1 MRRPGLVNWDHMSLS
16 RRNLRDAHRIVVK
29 LGTHVV
35 TTNGVQLAV
44 DRLQALL
51 RSVVRLRSAGREI
64 VLVSSGA
71 VGMGMQVLGLKD
83 RPRSLGL
90 RQACAAVGQ
99 GNLIGFYTQAF
110 AAFGITAAQ
119 VLLTQ
124 EDLGDRDRALCL
136 RTTLMRLLEL
146 GVVPVLNEN
155 DSVSVREL
163 VDHQRAEASS
173 FARSAPP
180 LPVMAPSGTRSARV
194 SFAGPPVD
202 AVAPLVFGE
211 PVFGDN
217 DGLSA
222 RVAVSLDADL
232 LVLLTNV
239 DGLFTA
245 NPATDPTARRLA
257 EISVVDEAVMALASG
272 GSNGGTGGM
281 ASKLEAARLANDEGT
296 AVLIA
301 SGAEPEVLERAL
313 AGEDLGTLL
322 TGTEHRGARWRRIA
336 VAARRQGALIV
347 NDGALRALT
356 AKKASLLPIGVVS
369 VDGEFEKGDVVEIRD
384 GSGRVHGRG
393 LVNYPADSCRRL
405 VGRRS
410 DEIEAILG
418 WHGYDAVIT
427 RDNLV
432 MGAV

>member
-1 MRRPGLVNWDHMSLS
+1 MSLA
-16 RRNLRDAHRIVVK
+16 RKQLADAHRIVVK

-35 TTNGVQLAV
+35 THDGIELALGRV
-44 DRLQALL
+44 MGLVESMA
-51 RSVVRLRSAGREI
+51 RLRQAGREV

-71 VGMGMQVLGLKD
+71 VGMGMRVLGLKE
-83 RPRSLGL
+83 RPRSLGM

-99 GNLIGFYTQAF
+99 GHLMSVYTQAF
-110 AAFGITAAQ
+110 AQLGVITAQ

-124 EDLGDRDRALCL
+124 EDLADRDRALCL

-163 VDHQRAEASS
+163 VEYKRRQTQSAVA
-173 FARSAPP
+173 AGANAAPP
-180 LPVMAPSGTRSARV
+180 AAAPAL
-194 SFAGPPVD
+194 AG
-202 AVAPLVFGE
+202 
-211 PVFGDN
+211 FGDN

-239 DGLFTA
+239 GGLFTA
-245 NPATDPTARRLA
+245 NPRTDPAAVRLA
-257 EISVVDEAVMALASG
+257 ELATIDDAALARASG
-272 GSNGGTGGM
+272 DSSGGTGGM
-281 ASKLEAARLANDEGT
+281 ESKLLAARLASSEGT

-301 SGAEPEVLERAL
+301 GGGEPRIIERAMS
-313 AGEDLGTLL
+313 GEDVGTLV
-322 TGTEHRGARWRRIA
+322 GAVERRPARIRHIA
-336 VAARRQGALIV
+336 VAARHRGALVV
-347 NDGALRALT
+347 NEGALRALGD
-356 AKKASLLPIGVVS
+356 AKASLLPIGVVA
-369 VDGEFEKGDVVEIRD
+369 VDGNFEEGDVVEIRD

-393 LVNYPADSCRRL
+393 LVNYPSDACRAL
-405 VGRRS
+405 AGRHS
-410 DEIEAILG
+410 DDIDAILG
-418 WHGYDAVIT
+418 WRGYDALIT

>member
-1 MRRPGLVNWDHMSLS
+1 MSLS
-16 RRNLRDAHRIVVK
+16 RRDLGDAHRIVVK

-35 TTNGVQLAV
+35 TTDGVNLAV
-44 DRLQALL
+44 DRLNDLVA
-51 RSVVRLRSAGREI
+51 SVVRLRAAGREV

-71 VGMGMQVLGLKD
+71 VGMGMRALGLKD

-99 GNLIGFYTQAF
+99 GALIGFYTQAL
-110 AAFGITAAQ
+110 AGHGVTAAQ

-124 EDLGDRDRALCL
+124 EDLADRDRALCL

-155 DSVSVREL
+155 DSVSVQEL
-163 VDHQRAEASS
+163 VEHQRSQGAAAEPAS
-173 FARSAPP
+173 ATA
-180 LPVMAPSGTRSARV
+180 
-194 SFAGPPVD
+194 
-202 AVAPLVFGE
+202 
-211 PVFGDN
+211 FGDN

-239 DGLFTA
+239 GGLFTA
-245 NPATDPTARRLA
+245 NPAVDAGARRLSEVSA
-257 EISVVDEAVMALASG
+257 VDGAIMGMASG
-272 GSNGGTGGM
+272 ASTGGTGGM
-281 ASKLEAARLANDEGT
+281 ASKLEAARLATDEGT

-301 SGAEPEVLERAL
+301 PGIEPGVLERAL
-313 AGEDLGTLL
+313 GGEDIGTLI
-322 TGTEHRGARWRRIA
+322 TGTERRGKRWRRIA
-336 VAARRQGALIV
+336 VSARHRGALVV
-347 NDGALRALT
+347 NEGALRALGG
-356 AKKASLLPIGVVS
+356 KASLLPIGVVS
-369 VDGEFEKGDVVEIRD
+369 VEGEFEKGDVVEIRD

-393 LVNYPADSCRRL
+393 LVNYPADACRRL
-405 VGRRS
+405 AGRRS
-410 DEIEAILG
+410 EDIESILG
-418 WHGYDAVIT
+418 WHGYDAVVT